1 MHAGRLPEAREA
13 LLEMTPSPE
22 SRAASPPRPVVRL
35 PAGPGTE
42 AARDRLLGAIVS
54 LIDDLTVER
63 QEPGLLRSTLE
74 HVVGSLNLAGGI
86 TYVAGDDGAPV
97 EVAEHQL
104 AADPAAAAEL
114 ARAVLRQERSLVLD
128 LPAAGRLFGAPLR
141 SGTQTLGVLALHD
154 GAEAPALDLEL
165 LVLLGK
171 LIGTGLANVRLY
183 AELRA
188 SAGRV
193 EVLRRI
199 TASVTSGRE
208 LSAIVPAFAAE
219 VGALAPFDRL
229 ACGFV
234 NETGDYIEM
243 VSHPE
248 DSSWGLGSV
257 LPVVGSGPGFVA
269 LNNRPVLQHDL
280 VHEHRY
286 LEDMRLLEDG
296 LRSYA
301 IFPLTSRDR
310 AIGVLALGSTRV
322 SAYGEETLARLQPL
336 ADAVAVAF
344 ENVRLFQKTRE
355 MSITDEVTPLHNFR
369 YFHQALDRE
378 LKLVKRYGSVL
389 SLLFID
395 LDRFKPINDQYG
407 HLRGS
412 RTLREVGF
420 LIRAAVRETDIP
432 ARYGG
437 DEFVVILPQTDG
449 AQARILSEKLRRI
462 VEGHT
467 FLQEEGINARLGVSL
482 GIATYPA
489 EADTKE
495 ALIRLADK
503 RMYEDKETRRAGR

>member
-1 MHAGRLPEAREA
+1 MVIPFPNPAP
-13 LLEMTPSPE
+13 TPSRAPA
-22 SRAASPPRPVVRL
+22 RAASARPPGV
-35 PAGPGTE
+35 GD
-42 AARDRLLGAIVS
+42 DRLLRTLVS
-54 LIDDLTVER
+54 LLDDLTVER
-63 QEPGLLRSTLE
+63 DEPGLLRSALE
-74 HVVGSLNLAGGI
+74 HVVGSLDLAGAAVFLSGE
-86 TYVAGDDGAPV
+86 DGALQ
-97 EVAEHQL
+97 EAGEHHL
-104 AADPAAAAEL
+104 AADPQAALALASSALGQDTPLVQELPEAGWLAATPL
-114 ARAVLRQERSLVLD
+114 RARQKALGALVLHE
-128 LPAAGRLFGAPLR
+128 GVAP
-141 SGTQTLGVLALHD
+141 
-154 GAEAPALDLEL
+154 APALDREL
-165 LVLLGK
+165 LEVIGK
-171 LIGTGLANVRLY
+171 QVGTGLENVRLY
-183 AELRA
+183 AELRVSSSRA
-188 SAGRV
+188 

-199 TASVTSGRE
+199 TAAATAGSDLGT
-208 LSAIVPAFAAE
+208 IVPAFAAE
-219 VGALAPFDRL
+219 VQALHAFDRL

-248 DSSWGLGSV
+248 GTSWGLGSV

-269 LNNRPVLQHDL
+269 LNNRPVLQKDL
-280 VHEHRY
+280 LHEHRY

-301 IFPLTSRDR
+301 LFPLTSRER
-310 AIGVLALGSTRV
+310 AVGVLALGSARE
-322 SAYGEETLARLQPL
+322 AAFDEGTLARLQPL
-336 ADAVAVAF
+336 ADAVALAF

-355 MSITDEVTPLHNFR
+355 LSITDEITPLHNFR

-378 LKLVKRYGSVL
+378 LKLVNRYGGAL
-389 SLLFID
+389 SLLFVD

-437 DEFVVILPQTDG
+437 DEFVVILPQTEGDS
-449 AQARILSEKLRRI
+449 ARVLAEKLRRL

-482 GIATYPA
+482 GVATYPA
-489 EADTKE
+489 EASAKE

-503 RMYEDKETRRAGR
+503 RMYEDKESRRTGR